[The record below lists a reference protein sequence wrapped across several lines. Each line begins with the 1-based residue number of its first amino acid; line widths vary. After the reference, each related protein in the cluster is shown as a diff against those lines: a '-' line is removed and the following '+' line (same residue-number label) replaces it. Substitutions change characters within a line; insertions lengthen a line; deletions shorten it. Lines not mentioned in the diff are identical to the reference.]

1 MAKLIENYEAVVVF
15 STKLAEDEIK
25 GLVEK
30 FSGMIEANAENVS
43 VDEWGAR
50 KLAYAINYETEG
62 YYVLWSFTSKPD
74 YPAELERVLRIQ
86 EGVLRFLVT
95 VK

>member
-30 FSGMIEANAENVS
+30 FNGMIEANAENVS
-43 VDEWGAR
+43 VEEWGKR

-62 YYVLWSFTSKPD
+62 YYVLHIK
-74 YPAELERVLRIQ
+74 A
-86 EGVLRFLVT
+86 
-95 VK
+95 

>member
-1 MAKLIENYEAVVVF
+1 MAKLSENYEAIVIF

-30 FSGMIEANAENVS
+30 FGGMIEANAENVS
-43 VDEWGAR
+43 VDEWGKR

-74 YPAELERVLRIQ
+74 YPAELEFWASR
-86 EGVLRFLVT
+86 T
-95 VK
+95 AY